1 MSINSKS
8 VLLSGLASG
17 ITIIISALA
26 MVPVVGNEMD
36 RALANRGLPPLSG
49 PAMAFFGMVSL
60 VTGIVLVWLYAVAKA
75 RFGPGKK
82 TAAIVSIIVW
92 FLAYFLCNV
101 SMVVYGFM
109 PIRLTV
115 IGTAWG
121 LVELVLAGFI
131 GSCLYQEKTSFVGE
145 FGTDCQKAKS

>member
-17 ITIIISALA
+17 ITIIICALA

-82 TAAIVSIIVW
+82 TAAIVSITVW

-121 LVELVLAGFI
+121 LVELLLAGFI
-131 GSCLYQEKTSFVGE
+131 GSCLYQEKTSFVRSHE
-145 FGTDCQKAKS
+145 TK

>member
-75 RFGPGKK
+75 RLVPGIFFMQCIDGGIWFHADPAYGDWNGLGLGGIGIGRLYWILFISGKDIIRGRIWDGLSKGKK
-82 TAAIVSIIVW
+82 
-92 FLAYFLCNV
+92 L
-101 SMVVYGFM
+101 
-109 PIRLTV
+109 R
-115 IGTAWG
+115 
-121 LVELVLAGFI
+121 E
-131 GSCLYQEKTSFVGE
+131 
-145 FGTDCQKAKS
+145 

>member
-1 MSINSKS
+1 
-8 VLLSGLASG
+8 
-17 ITIIISALA
+17 
-26 MVPVVGNEMD
+26 MVPIVGNEMD
-36 RALANRGLPPLSG
+36 QVLANRGLPPLSNL
-49 PAMAFFGMVSL
+49 AMAYVGMVSL
-60 VTGIVLVWLYAVAKA
+60 ITGIFLVWLYAVAKTH
-75 RFGPGKK
+75 FGPGKK

-121 LVELVLAGFI
+121 LVELLLAGFV
-131 GSCLYQEKTSFVGE
+131 GSCLYQEKI
-145 FGTDCQKAKS
+145 